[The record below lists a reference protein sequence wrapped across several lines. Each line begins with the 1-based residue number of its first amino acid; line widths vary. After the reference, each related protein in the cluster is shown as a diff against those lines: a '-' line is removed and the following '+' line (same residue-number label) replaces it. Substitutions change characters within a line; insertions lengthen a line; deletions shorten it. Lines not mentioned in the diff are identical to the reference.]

1 MTADLRMRSRPGTP
15 IRPPER
21 AQTVVAEVSGL
32 ESLRSAWGLL
42 EPSYVDADLDYF
54 RVSVANA
61 TPPARPHVVLLG
73 EGSSPR
79 ALIVGRVETAP
90 FPCRIGYQ
98 TVYRPKLRTLRVAH
112 GGIAGEMDSHGAGLV
127 AGAIAHALRSGD
139 AEVAVVPAVR
149 AASPLEH
156 ALDSV
161 SGRFRR
167 QAFSTPYVHR
177 RLVLP
182 ATFDELLAAR
192 DRRSRY
198 NLRRQNAQLERAFEG
213 ELAIDVLRGPEDFD
227 RIVSDLETVAAATY
241 QRALG
246 AGFADTPQ
254 RRELVRVALAKGWFR
269 AWVLSIRGAPVAFW
283 QGNAVNGTF
292 FVSSTGYTAEF
303 SPHGVGTYLQLRMFA
318 DLCADPAVSVVDFG
332 WGDADYKKRFGTES
346 WLERDIVLFAPSPRA
361 VRIAVTRNALRA
373 VDRVARSALTRLG
386 VVQRLKQLWRR
397 RLRRR

>member
-1 MTADLRMRSRPGTP
+1 MNANAHARSDHDSAIGRPEHT
-15 IRPPER
+15 
-21 AQTVVAEVSGL
+21 QTVIADVSEL
-32 ESLRSAWGLL
+32 ESLRSAWDVL

-54 RVSVANA
+54 RASVANA
-61 TPPARPHVVLLG
+61 TPPARPYVVLLG
-73 EGSSPR
+73 ERSGPR
-79 ALIVGRVETAP
+79 ALIVARVETAP

-98 TVYRPKLRTLRVAH
+98 TVYRPKLSTLRVAH
-112 GGIAGEMDSHGAGLV
+112 GGIAGEMDSHGAGMV

-149 AASPLEH
+149 TGSPLEH

-161 SGRFRR
+161 TGRWRR

-182 ATFDELLAAR
+182 NTFDELLAAR

-213 ELAIDVLRGPEDFD
+213 ELAIDVLRRPEDFE
-227 RIVSDLETVAAATY
+227 RIVSDLEAVASATY

-246 AGFADTPQ
+246 AGFADTPE

-292 FVSSTGYTAEF
+292 FVSSTGYTTEF
-303 SPHGVGTYLQLRMFA
+303 GPHGVGTYLQLGMFA

-346 WLERDIVLFAPSPRA
+346 WLERDIVLFGPSSRA
-361 VRIAVTRNALRA
+361 VRVAVTRNALRA
-373 VDRVARSALTRLG
+373 VDRLGRGALTRLG
-386 VVQRLKQLWRR
+386 LVHRIKRLWRQRLRGR
-397 RLRRR
+397 